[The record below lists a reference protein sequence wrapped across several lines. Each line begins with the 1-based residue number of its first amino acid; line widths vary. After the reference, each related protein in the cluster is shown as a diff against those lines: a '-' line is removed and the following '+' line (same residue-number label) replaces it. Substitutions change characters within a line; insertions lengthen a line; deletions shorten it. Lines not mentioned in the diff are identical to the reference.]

1 MNLQARMSTIIQ
13 TLGNMDFNTYRS
25 FKSSERETAEPFRFV
40 DGELIERFLDVDEDV
55 QEEICKGL
63 GPSVEDMRNMVEEL
77 KRLH

>member
-13 TLGNMDFNTYRS
+13 TLGTMDFNTYRS
-25 FKSSERETAEPFRFV
+25 FKSTERETAEPFRFV
-40 DGELIERFLDVDEDV
+40 DGELIERFLDVGEDV

>member
-40 DGELIERFLDVDEDV
+40 DGELIERFLDVDENV